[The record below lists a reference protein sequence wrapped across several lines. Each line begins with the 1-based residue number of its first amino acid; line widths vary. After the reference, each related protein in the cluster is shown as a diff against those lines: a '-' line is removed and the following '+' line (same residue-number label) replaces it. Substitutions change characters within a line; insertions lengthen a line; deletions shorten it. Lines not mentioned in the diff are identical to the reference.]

1 MRGILHYIR
10 VAVFILATM
19 MVLLALFIGFS
30 EMMGQSMR
38 LGLACM
44 MFIGLMYQFVFWETG
59 GKQK

>member
-1 MRGILHYIR
+1 MRGVLHYIR

-44 MFIGLMYQFVFWETG
+44 MIVALLYQFVFWNIGE
-59 GKQK
+59 K

>member
-19 MVLLALFIGFS
+19 MVLLALFIGVS

-44 MFIGLMYQFVFWETG
+44 MIVALLYQFVFWNIGE
-59 GKQK
+59 K

>member
-44 MFIGLMYQFVFWETG
+44 MLIGLMYQFVFWETG
-59 GKQK
+59 GK